1 MLLSDFDYQLPE
13 ELIAQ
18 YPLSARDQARLL
30 ILDRRK
36 ESIEHRLFRDLPDY
50 LRQGDLLLLND
61 TKVLQC
67 RLKGKKKTGGKA
79 EVLLLKDKGNL
90 TFRAL
95 VKPSRLKVGEEII
108 FSSSSGGGK
117 ISGVLSDR
125 NEITFRA
132 KDAASIYASGIVP
145 LPPYIK
151 REPEELDKSYYQ
163 TVYASKPGAVA
174 APTAGLHFTA
184 ELIEKIKSS
193 GVNLAYLTLHVG
205 YGTFRPVKA
214 DDIRQHSMEP
224 EYFEIPPATAKE
236 IEALDRSRSRIIA
249 VGTTSLRA
257 LESYAQGQEQG
268 STDLFI
274 YPGYKFRLADCLLTN
289 FHLPRSTLFIL
300 VSAFCA
306 AGASASGGAG
316 FNLVKK
322 AYQEAVERKYRF
334 YSYGDAML
342 IV

>member
-1 MLLSDFDYQLPE
+1 MLLSDFDYQLPK

-18 YPLSARDQARLL
+18 YPLSERDQARLL
-30 ILDRRK
+30 ILDRGK
-36 ESIEHRLFRDLPDY
+36 QSIEHRFFRDIPDY
-50 LRQGDLLLLND
+50 LRQGDLLFLND

-108 FSSSSGGGK
+108 FSSSGGGK
-117 ISGVLSDR
+117 ISGVISDR

-132 KDAASIYASGIVP
+132 KDAASIYAFGIVP

-151 REPEELDKSYYQ
+151 REPEGLDGLYYQ
-163 TVYASKPGAVA
+163 TVYARNPGAVA

-184 ELIEKIKSS
+184 ELIERIKSS
-193 GVNLAYLTLHVG
+193 GVGVVYLTLHVG

-214 DDIRQHSMEP
+214 EDVREHRMEP

-236 IEALDRSRSRIIA
+236 IKALDRSRSRIIA
-249 VGTTSLRA
+249 VGSTSLRA
-257 LESYAQGQEQG
+257 LEAYAQGQEQG

-289 FHLPRSTLFIL
+289 FHLPRTTLFIL
-300 VSAFCA
+300 VSAF
-306 AGASASGGAG
+306 AGEK
-316 FNLVKK
+316 LIRR
-322 AYQEAVERKYRF
+322 AYQEAIEQKYRF

-342 IV
+342 II